1 MRKSF
6 YGLKQADLGHCLET
20 LRTSIDWLTIRS
32 VSQGRIWPWLP
43 FLWTVYL
50 VASRRQQAVTRLGQ
64 EMSTRFEVRDLG
76 NVGYCLGI
84 EITQNG
90 NHIAMNQRGYI
101 KHLLNRF
108 GMIDSEPLATSVD
121 RSVNLKKNEFPNEE
135 DARLLYRE
143 HVGALTYLTSTT
155 RLDVIFVE
163 SYLGQFNNCYRVEHW
178 NTAKCVLRYLTWA

>member
-1 MRKSF
+1 
-6 YGLKQADLGHCLET
+6 
-20 LRTSIDWLTIRS
+20 
-32 VSQGRIWPWLP
+32 
-43 FLWTVYL
+43 
-50 VASRRQQAVTRLGQ
+50 
-64 EMSTRFEVRDLG
+64 MSTRFEVRNLG

-108 GMIDSEPLATSVD
+108 GMIDSEPLATPVD
-121 RSVNLKKNEFPNEE
+121 RSVNLKKNEFLNEE
-135 DARLLYRE
+135 DARLPYRE

-178 NTAKCVLRYLTWA
+178 NTAKYVLRYLKGTIDLGLIFGSDPKPVKDFIDVDWGTAEDKYSYSDYVFL